1 MKKPLFLLLTA
12 ILAFPSS
19 ALAFN
24 PGFLISDIEM
34 TDRFALDLGAVQNIL
49 NRGTLAHFVT
59 EDIDGKRRYASDII
73 WRAGQRNGIS
83 SKVILTMLQKEQS
96 LVEDPSP
103 NQGQFDWAMG
113 YAVCDSCNHDTPTIQ
128 RFKGF
133 SKQINS
139 ATLQLSAGYLADL
152 ATSGKTVIGY
162 QPGRTFVIDS
172 EPVYIENDAT
182 AALYTYTPH
191 LHGNENFVKIYNR
204 YFGQEYPTGTLL
216 QDAQSGG
223 VFLIS
228 HGKKR
233 PFLSMTALVS
243 RYNPDNIISVE
254 PGILSV
260 YPDGLAIAWP
270 NYSLLDTGEN
280 VYLLVDD
287 VLRPFASRDTLRDLG
302 FTPDEPLLI
311 TQTDIAGYEIGR
323 PITSSTQ
330 YANGLLVKHPLG
342 THYYI
347 EDGKRHIVATE
358 DIRKNR
364 YADRT
369 AIIMTSDE
377 ISQFPEDQAT
387 RLQDGSLVRAEDGT
401 VVYIISEGTK
411 RPIANE
417 STFVQTGWDWKNVQ
431 VVSQETLLVHPLG
444 STFDLAENDASLSV
458 AND

>member
-1 MKKPLFLLLTA
+1 MKKTLPIFLMTL
-12 ILAFPSS
+12 LAFPSS
-19 ALAFN
+19 IFAFN
-24 PGFLISDIEM
+24 PGYLISDVEM
-34 TDRFALDLGAVQNIL
+34 TNRFALDLGAVLQVL
-49 NRGTLAHFVT
+49 NRGTLAHYVT
-59 EDIDGKRRYASDII
+59 EDVDGRRRFAGEII

-103 NQGQFDWAMG
+103 EQSQFDWAMG
-113 YAVCDSCNHDTPTIQ
+113 YAVCDDCTYETSSIQ

-133 SKQINS
+133 AKQVNS
-139 ATLQLSAGYLADL
+139 ATLQLADGYLADL
-152 ATSGKTVIGY
+152 VSVGKTALGY
-162 QPGRTFVIDS
+162 QPGKTFVIDS

-191 LHGNENFVKIYNR
+191 LLGNENFVKIYNR

-243 RYNPDNIISVE
+243 RYNPDNIITVE
-254 PGILSV
+254 PGILST
-260 YPDGLAIAWP
+260 YSDGLPIAWP
-270 NYSLLDTGEN
+270 NYSLLNTGETI
-280 VYLLVDD
+280 YLLVDD
-287 VLRPFASRDTLRDLG
+287 TLRPFASQDTLRDLG
-302 FTPDEPLLI
+302 FSPDEPLMI
-311 TQTDIAGYEIGR
+311 EPGEIAGYEIGR
-323 PITSSTQ
+323 TITSSSQ
-330 YANGLLVKHPLG
+330 YVNGLLVRHPLG
-342 THYYI
+342 TYYYI

-369 AIIMTSDE
+369 AVVMTGDE
-377 ISQFPEDQAT
+377 ISQFPEGQAI
-387 RLQDGSLVRAEDGT
+387 RLRDGT
-401 VVYIISEGTK
+401 LIHSEDNRVVYVISEGTK

-417 STFVQTGWDWKNVQ
+417 ATFTKTGWDWKDVV
-431 VVSQETLLVHPLG
+431 VVSGETVLIHPLG
-444 STFDLAENDASLSV
+444 SAFELTQENTLEVTSK
-458 AND
+458 